1 MVDRQPARVDG
12 QRAEHGAVGD
22 AERLERGGAGVG
34 VGGEDLDVV
43 RGLGDPSLH
52 ERPRKALHCPSLPVP
67 DPYDRAMPELHT
79 FVIFAAASAAF
90 LAVPGPSVIYIVSRS
105 LAEGRTAG
113 IVSALGIQAGGLV
126 HVDRGDDR
134 GVGAA
139 GLLGDRVQRR
149 QVRRRRVPDLP
160 RHPQAARAATR
171 TAEGAGGPVP
181 RKQLFWQGVVVN
193 SLNPKTALFF
203 LAFLPQF
210 VDPDRGAV
218 APQVLALGVLFL
230 VLATLSDSTYAL
242 VAGSV
247 RGWLG
252 ERRRTLA
259 RVSGFSYVGLGVL
272 AALSPASNSS
282 AQELMQ

>member
-1 MVDRQPARVDG
+1 
-12 QRAEHGAVGD
+12 
-22 AERLERGGAGVG
+22 
-34 VGGEDLDVV
+34 
-43 RGLGDPSLH
+43 
-52 ERPRKALHCPSLPVP
+52 
-67 DPYDRAMPELHT
+67 MPELHT
-79 FVIFAAASAAF
+79 FVIFAVASAAF

-113 IVSALGIQAGGLV
+113 IVSALGIQTGGLV
-126 HVDRGDDR
+126 HVIAATI
-134 GVGAA
+134 GVSALLASSATAFSIVKYAGAA
-139 GLLGDRVQRR
+139 YLIYLG
-149 QVRRRRVPDLP
+149 VRRLREPA
-160 RHPQAARAATR
+160 HPTD
-171 TAEGAGGPVP
+171 GADSAVP
-181 RKQLFWQGVVVN
+181 RKRLFWQGVVVN

-210 VDPDRGAV
+210 VDPARGAV
-218 APQVLALGVLFL
+218 APQVMALGVLFL

-252 ERRRTLA
+252 ERRRTIT
-259 RVSGFSYVGLGVL
+259 RVSGVSYVGLGVL